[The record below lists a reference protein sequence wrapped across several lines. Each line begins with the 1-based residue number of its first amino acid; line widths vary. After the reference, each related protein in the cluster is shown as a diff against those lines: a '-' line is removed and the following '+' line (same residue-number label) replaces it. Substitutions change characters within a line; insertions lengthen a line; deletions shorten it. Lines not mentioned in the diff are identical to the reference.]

1 MEFVIFK
8 NDIGIRK
15 EINDIRKGYRR
26 GFNRKKSVQEKT
38 NTLGNKYI
46 YVSIKIC
53 VKILQFNSFSFYE
66 KQFQIHILVNR
77 FKNFKFEMNFC
88 M

>member
-1 MEFVIFK
+1 MISE
-8 NDIGIRK
+8 
-15 EINDIRKGYRR
+15 KGTEEDSIE
-26 GFNRKKSVQEKT
+26 KKSVQEKT